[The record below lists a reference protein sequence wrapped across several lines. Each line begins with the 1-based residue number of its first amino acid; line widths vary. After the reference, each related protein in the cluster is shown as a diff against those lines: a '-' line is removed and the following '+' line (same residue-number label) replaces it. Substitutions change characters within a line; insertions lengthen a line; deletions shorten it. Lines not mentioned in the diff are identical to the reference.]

1 MLDLRAFIA
10 AVETAQPDGIVHIDR
25 PVNPADFE
33 VTAILQQL
41 EDAGRFPM
49 AVFHQ
54 PLNLFGE
61 VSRFPLITNVFAQ
74 RERCALALGLPTS
87 KAKFD
92 LSLEYGR
99 REQQRIA
106 PTVIPRSEAP
116 VKEVVEVGEQVDLRS
131 LPIVRHHHMD
141 PAPYI
146 DMTPIMRDPDTGAYN
161 AAYLRMMYKGPRKL
175 GLHMSPRHNWQ
186 ITRKYEERNLPTP
199 VAVVVAHHPAFF
211 LGTLNVAPF
220 GDDDYEVIGAI
231 AGESLRLTPSE
242 TWGEDFLVPAD
253 ADIIIEGF
261 IPPNVREVEGPFGEF
276 PGTYGP
282 QRLRWVIEV
291 TAVTHRRNAYYQD
304 VFVGHPDDWIQGGLP
319 KEARIYNRIKG
330 VVPTVTAVHLPVS
343 GVCRLHCNVSID
355 KRVDG
360 ESKQAALIVL
370 GEVDMIKHVFVVD
383 ADVDVFDDRQVL
395 WAVATRVQADQAID
409 IIKNVKGNT
418 LDPSQTDPIMTTKM
432 IVDATKPVQRP
443 FSERILV
450 PPEVKQRVPLT
461 EYLRPGPGVVPSLA
475 DEQGPTSSAETASS
489 DDRPPM
495 AIEPE
500 VSQASSL
507 EAEG

>member
-1 MLDLRAFIA
+1 MLDLRDFIA
-10 AVETAQPDGIVHIDR
+10 AVEADQPDQIVHIDK

-41 EDAGRFPM
+41 EDEGRYPM

-61 VSRFPLITNVFAQ
+61 VSEFPLVTNIYAK
-74 RERCALALGLPTS
+74 RERCAQALGLPIS
-87 KAKFD
+87 DAKFP

-99 REQQRIA
+99 RESERIA
-106 PTVIPRSEAP
+106 PTIVDRAEAP
-116 VKEVVEVGEQVDLRS
+116 VKQVVRIGEDADLRHF
-131 LPIVRHHHMD
+131 PIVRHHHMD

-161 AAYLRMMYKGPRKL
+161 GAYLRMMYKGPRKL

-186 ITRKYEERNLPTP
+186 ITRKNEQRGLPTP
-199 VAVVVAHHPAFF
+199 VAIVVSHHPAFF

-220 GDDDYEVIGAI
+220 GTDDYETIGAI
-231 AGESLRLTPSE
+231 AGQSLRLTASE
-242 TWGEDFLVPAD
+242 TWGADFLVPAD
-253 ADIIIEGF
+253 ADIVIEGE

-282 QRLRWVIEV
+282 QRLRWIIDVKAI
-291 TAVTHRRNAYYQD
+291 TYRKRAIYQD
-304 VFVGHPDDWIQGGLP
+304 VFVGHADDWIQGGLP
-319 KEARIYNRIKG
+319 KEARIYHRIKG
-330 VVPTVTAVHLPVS
+330 IVPSVTAVHLPPS
-343 GVCRLHCNVSID
+343 GVCRLHCYVSID
-355 KRVDG
+355 KKVDG
-360 ESKQAALIVL
+360 ESKQAAFIVL

-395 WAVATRVQADQAID
+395 WAIATRVQADQAID
-409 IIKNVKGNT
+409 MIKNVKGNT

-450 PPEVKQRVPLT
+450 PEEAKLRVPLAR
-461 EYLRPGPGVVPSLA
+461 YLRSDAASAAAARQADSAAVV
-475 DEQGPTSSAETASS
+475 
-489 DDRPPM
+489 
-495 AIEPE
+495 
-500 VSQASSL
+500 
-507 EAEG
+507 